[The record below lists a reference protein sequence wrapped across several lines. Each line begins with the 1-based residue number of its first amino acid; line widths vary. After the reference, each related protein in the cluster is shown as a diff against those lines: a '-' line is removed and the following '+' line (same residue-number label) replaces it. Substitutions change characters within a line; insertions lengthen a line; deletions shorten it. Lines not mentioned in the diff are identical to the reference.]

1 MPSTREAMTAAHRL
15 GANGFDGAHL
25 PYGSYSTAAHGPR
38 LGVRLGDHVLH
49 VAALLRRADA
59 APEDIA
65 AVDTANLDLLL
76 GRDRAT
82 WDRVRAGLRRAIDD
96 PAVAESIVAEAV
108 PLTDCTLHL
117 PCTVADY
124 VDFYGNEYHASNVG
138 RIFRPGQPPL
148 TPNWKHLPIGYHGRA
163 GTIVP
168 SGTDISR
175 PQGLRPEPEGPPTF
189 GPSRRLDIEVEVG
202 FVLGSPAPQGEIAL
216 TDAEDHIFGLVL
228 TNDWSARDIQA
239 FEYVPLG
246 PFLGKSFA
254 TSIAAW
260 VTPLSCLDAARIAP
274 PPRDLPLAPYLDD
287 SAAPA
292 WAFDIDI
299 EVVLNGEVVST
310 APYATT
316 YWTAAQM
323 LAHLTVNGAG
333 LRAGDFF
340 ASGTISGPEPRQR
353 GSFLEIS
360 WGGTEPLLLADGT
373 EITFLRDGDEVTLR
387 AVAPGPTGA
396 TISFGECTG
405 RVKGP
410 RRATNRAL
418 E

>member
-1 MPSTREAMTAAHRL
+1 MTAADQL
-15 GANGFDGAHL
+15 ATTGFGSTHL
-25 PYGSYSTAAHGPR
+25 PYGSYSTATSGPR
-38 LGVRLGDHVLH
+38 LGVRLGDHVLNA
-49 VAALLRRADA
+49 AALLRHTDASPADL
-59 APEDIA
+59 A
-65 AVDTANLDLLL
+65 AVDTGNLDVLLT
-76 GRDRAT
+76 RDRAT
-82 WDRVRAGLRRAIDD
+82 WDRVRTWIAHAVED
-96 PAVAESIVAEAV
+96 PDATESIVAEAV

-117 PCTVADY
+117 PFTVADY
-124 VDFYGNEYHASNVG
+124 VDFYGNEFHASNVG

-168 SGTDISR
+168 SGTDIPR
-175 PQGLRPEPEGPPTF
+175 PKGLRPEPDGTPTF

-202 FVLGSPAPQGEIAL
+202 FVLGSPVPQGQIAL
-216 TDAEDHIFGLVL
+216 GAAADHIFGLVL

-260 VTPLSCLDAARIAP
+260 VTPLPCLDHARVAP
-274 PPRDLPLAPYLDD
+274 PPREVPLAAYLDD
-287 SAAPA
+287 STSPP
-292 WAFDIDI
+292 WAFDFTID
-299 EVVLNGEVVST
+299 VVLNGETVST

-323 LAHLTVNGAG
+323 LSHLTVNGAT

-340 ASGTISGPEPRQR
+340 ASGTISGPARHQR

-360 WGGTEPLLLADGT
+360 WGGTDPLPLTDGT

-387 AVAPGPTGA
+387 ATAPGPSGT
-396 TISFGECTG
+396 TLTFGECTG
-405 RVKGP
+405 RILP
-410 RRATNRAL
+410 
-418 E
+418 